1 MTLQDQRDIDETI
14 EILRAMSKDE
24 MQAFMIE
31 TMEDFA
37 RGWLATNPSAT
48 EKEIADEI
56 RAGIAVF
63 QRRMI
68 ETAMLSRVEVA
79 GHA

>member
-14 EILRAMSKDE
+14 EMLRAMQPDE
-24 MQAFMIE
+24 LQVFLIE
-31 TMEDFA
+31 SMEEFA
-37 RGWLATNPSAT
+37 RGWRATNPTAT
-48 EKEIADEI
+48 EQEIANEI

-68 ETAMLSRVEVA
+68 ETAMLSRIEVA